1 MIKSSTLLKKY
12 LYILINFN
20 EFSSINY
27 YAPLITSNILSQYP
41 CRKDYQ
47 QQYCGFLDTTAPA
60 PITTSSPIVTPGK
73 IIDSIEANKTI
84 LTYTNSSL

>member
-41 CRKDYQ
+41 CR
-47 QQYCGFLDTTAPA
+47 
-60 PITTSSPIVTPGK
+60 ITSSNTVAWNISRHYSTSTYYYF
-73 IIDSIEANKTI
+73 ISNSDSRQN
-84 LTYTNSSL
+84 NR